1 MKLIDIIE
9 VFIAGDWGEET
20 YSKETPCAV
29 TCVRGADIIP
39 ISEYDF
45 SAIPVRYINQQAYAR
60 KCLQVG
66 DIIIEKSGGSPTQS
80 TGRVSLVSQ
89 ELLDHAG
96 AVICSN
102 FCTAFRVKKGWI
114 PLYVYY
120 YLQFIYN
127 LGAFFN
133 FEGKTSGIKN
143 LQLDAAFAA
152 IPIEDIS
159 ESIQNNI
166 VAILQGLER
175 KIAINRQI
183 NQNLEAMAKQL
194 YDYWFV
200 QFDFP
205 NENGK
210 PYKSS
215 GGKMVWNE
223 KLKREIPKGWNV
235 LKLGEHCSF
244 NKRTSNGYFNHPI
257 LYLDTS
263 NITNNTIDELQFLNP
278 SSDIIPSR
286 ARRLVQEGDIV
297 YSTVRPNLKHFGIIM
312 NPDYNMVVSTGFA
325 VITANWSAYRY
336 FIYQF
341 LIQAATIENLS
352 TIAQSAVS
360 AYPSI
365 NTSDI
370 ENLDLVVPPDSMIE
384 KYAKTACRL
393 YLQID
398 TNYKEIKSLTK
409 QRDELLPLLMNG
421 QVSVNSDLAV
431 SYIIYKNKIIRI
443 MKENII
449 QAIVA
454 KMQRDLDCRQMARL
468 KAVLTSE
475 LHNVEIIE
483 KSDCATQQTQENEHL
498 LNSFI
503 SAKKIEGC
511 SDKTLTYY
519 RNTIERLLVTLSLAI
534 CHITTTDIRTYLSD
548 YQEEHQSS
556 KVTID
561 NMRRIFSSFFA
572 WLEDEDYIAKSPVR
586 RIHKVKTDSLVKEV
600 LSDEQLEQ
608 LRDSC
613 TTKRDLAII
622 DFLSSTGIRVGELV
636 KLNREDIDFH
646 ERQCVVFGKGNKE
659 RVVYFN
665 ARTKLH
671 LQQYLNGRTDDN
683 PALFVSLHSPHTR
696 LTISGVEVRIRKL
709 GHTLSM
715 PKVHPHKFRRT
726 LATMAI
732 DKGMPIEQVQ
742 RLLGHVRIDTTLHY
756 AIVNQNNVKLAHKKY
771 LG

>member
-1 MKLIDIIE
+1 
-9 VFIAGDWGEET
+9 
-20 YSKETPCAV
+20 
-29 TCVRGADIIP
+29 
-39 ISEYDF
+39 
-45 SAIPVRYINQQAYAR
+45 
-60 KCLQVG
+60 
-66 DIIIEKSGGSPTQS
+66 
-80 TGRVSLVSQ
+80 
-89 ELLDHAG
+89 
-96 AVICSN
+96 
-102 FCTAFRVKKGWI
+102 
-114 PLYVYY
+114 
-120 YLQFIYN
+120 
-127 LGAFFN
+127 
-133 FEGKTSGIKN
+133 
-143 LQLDAAFAA
+143 
-152 IPIEDIS
+152 
-159 ESIQNNI
+159 
-166 VAILQGLER
+166 
-175 KIAINRQI
+175 
-183 NQNLEAMAKQL
+183 MAKQL

-205 NENGK
+205 NEEGK

-223 KLKREIPKGWNV
+223 KLKREIPSCFNIANMEKLCKFRNGINYSKDETGNDFQIVNV
-235 LKLGEHCSF
+235 RNISSSKILLDGEDFDTITVPMTKAENYLLKSE
-244 NKRTSNGYFNHPI
+244 
-257 LYLDTS
+257 
-263 NITNNTIDELQFLNP
+263 
-278 SSDIIPSR
+278 DIII
-286 ARRLVQEGDIV
+286 ARSGCPGSTRLLISPTNTLFCGFIICCTPHNSSMRNYLTYCLKQLEGTNATTSGGSILQNVSQDTLKGLLIV
-297 YSTVRPNLKHFGIIM
+297 VPNKQIIDKF
-312 NPDYNMVVSTGFA
+312 NE
-325 VITANWSAYRY
+325 
-336 FIYQF
+336 
-341 LIQAATIENLS
+341 TIELIFTRILNCL
-352 TIAQSAVS
+352 
-360 AYPSI
+360 
-365 NTSDI
+365 
-370 ENLDLVVPPDSMIE
+370 
-384 KYAKTACRL
+384 
-393 YLQID
+393 
-398 TNYKEIKSLTK
+398 KETKALTK

-421 QVSVNSDLAV
+421 QVSVNSDLAA

-454 KMQRDLDCRQMARL
+454 EMQRDLDCRQMARL

-511 SDKTLTYY
+511 SDKTLAYY

-659 RVVYFN
+659 RIVYFN